1 MRETDLGVVRDA
13 LMVSVE
19 DILPNALR
27 VAIAFISGG
36 AFFTMGHAASAPMEY
51 YSNTE

>member
-1 MRETDLGVVRDA
+1 
-13 LMVSVE
+13 MVNVE

-27 VAIAFISGG
+27 VAMAFISGG
-36 AFFTMGHAASAPMEY
+36 TFFTMGHAASAPSEY